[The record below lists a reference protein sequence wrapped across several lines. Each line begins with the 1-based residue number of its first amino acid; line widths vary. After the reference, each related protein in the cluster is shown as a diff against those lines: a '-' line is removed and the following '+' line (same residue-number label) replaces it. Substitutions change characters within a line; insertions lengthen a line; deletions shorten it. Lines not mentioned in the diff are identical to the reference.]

1 VILFRAISAVL
12 DGIWMAFKPALRFI
26 AWLFALVATV
36 ALVNDITLWQLSGG
50 AFNAL
55 SLADHWQTFSPT
67 SLEAVVEATAL
78 TAPWLWNP
86 VLVTVLA
93 APVWLFFGCLGLALA
108 LITRQRDRIQVFA
121 N

>member
-1 VILFRAISAVL
+1 MFLFRAISAVL
-12 DGIWMAFKPALRFI
+12 DGIWMTLKPALRFI
-26 AWLFALVATV
+26 AWLFALIATV
-36 ALVNDITLWQLSGG
+36 ALVNDITLWQIAGG
-50 AFNAL
+50 PFKAL
-55 SLADHWQTFSPT
+55 SLADQWQAFSPS
-67 SLEAVVEATAL
+67 SLEAVIEATAI

-108 LITRQRDRIQVFA
+108 WITRQRQRIQVFV